1 MKHRPAS
8 TRLNPMT
15 QHYPDIRFFIDGQ
28 WTLGSPAV
36 TAFQDIVNPANESVL
51 GRLPV
56 ANAAV
61 TSAAIAAAHAAQKAW
76 RDTPPARRA
85 EVVQRASQLLRE
97 RVPIIA
103 ALSSLEMGTPVKD
116 TRNYALRAADFVE
129 WDAGEARRLYG
140 YVTPSEPGLR
150 QMVLPEPV
158 GPVAAFAPWNAPV
171 LTPCRKIGSALAAGC
186 TVVIKAAEET
196 PACAMAVVQ
205 AFADAGAAPGTVNLL
220 FGDPAQISEQLI
232 AAPQMRMVTF
242 TGSVPIGKHLAQL
255 AAREMKPVLMEL
267 GGHAPVLICEDAD
280 IEQAVARCAPAKFRN
295 GGQACIAP
303 TRFFIHASVYDRFVS
318 AFVHAAKALRVG
330 DPFAENVDIGPLA
343 NPRRLNAID
352 ALVRDAVERGARA
365 LCGGHRIGQSGY
377 FYAPT
382 VLADIPPDARVLRE
396 EPFGPVA
403 CLIRYTSEDEAVAQA
418 NALPYGLAG
427 YVFTRDAARADRL
440 SRALECG
447 AVAINHTVVSTSGIP
462 FGGVKESGHGR
473 EGGALGVRSYT
484 VDKTITHSHI

>member
-1 MKHRPAS
+1 
-8 TRLNPMT
+8 MT
-15 QHYPDIRFFIDGQ
+15 QHYPDIRFFVDGQ
-28 WTLGSPAV
+28 WTLGNPAV
-36 TAFQDIVNPANESVL
+36 TTFQNVVNPADETVL

-56 ANAAV
+56 ANA
-61 TSAAIAAAHAAQKAW
+61 TITDAAIAAAHAAQKAW
-76 RDTPPARRA
+76 RDTSPARRA

-97 RVPIIA
+97 RAATIA

-116 TRNYALRAADFVE
+116 TRNYALRAADIVE
-129 WDAGEARRLYG
+129 WDAAEARRLYG

-150 QMVLPEPV
+150 QMVVPEPV

-186 TVVIKAAEET
+186 TIVIKAAEET

-205 AFADAGAAPGTVNLL
+205 AFADAGAPPGTINLL
-220 FGDPAQISEQLI
+220 FGNPAQVSEQLI
-232 AAPQMRMVTF
+232 TAPQIRMVTF

-280 IEQAVARCAPAKFRN
+280 IEQAVTRCAPSKFRN

-303 TRFFIHASVYDRFVS
+303 TRFFVHASVYEHFASAFVS
-318 AFVHAAKALRVG
+318 AAKAFRIG
-330 DPFAENVDIGPLA
+330 DPFAEGVEIGPLA
-343 NPRRLNAID
+343 NPRRLNAIE
-352 ALVRDAVERGARA
+352 ALVRDAAARGARV
-365 LCGGHRIGQSGY
+365 LCGGHRLDRPGY
-377 FYAPT
+377 FFAPT
-382 VLADIPPDARVLRE
+382 VLADIPSDARVLSE

-403 CLIRYTSEDEAVAQA
+403 CLIRYTDEEQAVAQA

-447 AVAINHTVVSTSGIP
+447 AVAINHLVVSTSGIP
-462 FGGVKESGHGR
+462 FGGVKESGIGR
-473 EGGALGVRSYT
+473 EGGAQGVRSYT